1 MRILLDTNIIV
12 SGLISAKGPPGQL
25 LDAWLID
32 NTYELLISVEQLDE
46 LRRVLGYEKISRIVS
61 SERVDQLLRN
71 LDAASIVEAIAE
83 VDASPDPS
91 DNLILGAAVAG
102 DADLVVSGDKGDMLA
117 LGDIEGIAIVSA
129 AEAWRRV
136 QAL

>member
-12 SGLISAKGPPGQL
+12 SGLISAKGPPGKL
-25 LDAWLID
+25 LDAWLSD
-32 NTYELLISVEQLDE
+32 NAYELLISAEQLDE

-61 SERVDQLLRN
+61 SERIDQLLRN

-83 VDASPDPS
+83 VTASPDPS

-102 DADLVVSGDKGDMLA
+102 DADLVVSGDKADMLA
-117 LGDIEGIAIVSA
+117 LGDIEGIEIVSA

-136 QAL
+136 RDL